1 MKITVEA
8 TRDEMHEMGADTPDE
23 LKQLLLEQLNEGVL
37 GHDGEIGEDWMS
49 PFSLDVVI
57 Q

>member
-8 TRDEMHEMGADTPDE
+8 TPAEMQEMGADTPDE
-23 LKQLLLEQLNEGVL
+23 LKQMLLEQLNEGAL
-37 GHDGEIGEDWMS
+37 GRDGEVGEDWIA
-49 PFSLDVVI
+49 PFSLEIVI